1 MPDGKKPGK
10 VTVLTVYRY
19 LPGTNCKKCGF
30 ASCMVFASKLLT
42 KEVKIED
49 CPPLLEPKYKD
60 KLEGLRELLKPIL
73 ETKETGVRVDP
84 DKCTGCGNCV
94 VVCPANV
101 AVDPQIGRGLATT
114 SDEVVLRVE
123 DGVIQIIKLEKC
135 RRFPPHGLDC
145 RVCEQYCYTGAIEVF

>member
-1 MPDGKKPGK
+1 MAEGKPAKI
-10 VTVLTVYRY
+10 TVLTVYKL
-19 LPGTNCKKCGF
+19 LPGINCKKCGF
-30 ASCMVFASKLLT
+30 ATCMVFASKLLK
-42 KEVKIED
+42 KEAKIED

-60 KLEGLRELLKPIL
+60 KLESLRELLKPIL
-73 ETKETGVRVDP
+73 ETRETGVKVDV

-101 AVDPQIGRGLATT
+101 AVDPNIGKGLSTT

-123 DGVIQIIKLEKC
+123 DGKVKIVKLEKC

-145 RVCEQYCYTGAIEVF
+145 RVCEQYCYTEAIKVY